1 MPICVQSFPQTKREK
16 QMNIRTGFAAGFFVL
31 LAACGGGGG
40 PSAPAPVSV
49 SATPQPSL
57 KVMTVEANPVM
68 RVGAPGSWD
77 AEDVLNPSVIEW
89 NGKLLDFYSGFDGS
103 KWSTGLAT
111 STDGGMTW
119 AKSALPL
126 IVPTVYPLSTDPY
139 FAIAANGGAAVFNG
153 IIYDYYSEQQPD
165 RTGLLRLATSTD
177 GATLTP
183 TSTYFGFGAPGS
195 FDDAGVAD
203 AYLTVANGTMYMYY
217 EGLNSTTRKQTT
229 GVATSA
235 DGKTW
240 TRHTEAV
247 IPQGA
252 SGDFDELAQGEPAV
266 VYTGKFWYMLIGGTR
281 NDITRSIGWAS
292 STDGIHWTLQGQSIL
307 TPDQMQP
314 WFKDSMIDPTIA
326 PTGNNDG
333 TYYVWFGGGSG
344 VGNQKISG
352 QIGRMTIKLD

>member
-1 MPICVQSFPQTKREK
+1 
-16 QMNIRTGFAAGFFVL
+16 MNIRTGFAAGFFVL

-49 SATPQPSL
+49 SAAPQPSL

-68 RVGAPGSWD
+68 RVGTPGSWD

-119 AKSALPL
+119 AKYADPIIVATPHPL
-126 IVPTVYPLSTDPY
+126 LTDPY
-139 FAIAANGGAAVFNG
+139 FPISANGGAVVFNG
-153 IIYDYYSEQQPD
+153 TIYDYYSEGQPD
-165 RTGLLRLATSTD
+165 RTGIIRLATSTD
-177 GATLTP
+177 GVTLTP
-183 TSTYFGFGAPGS
+183 TSSYFGLGTPGS
-195 FDDAGVAD
+195 FDDVGVGD
-203 AYLTVANGTMYMYY
+203 AYPIVVNGTMYLYY
-217 EGLNSTTRKQTT
+217 IGTSKETGRQMA
-229 GVATSA
+229 GVATST

-240 TRHTEAV
+240 ARTTTPLL
-247 IPQGA
+247 PQGKP
-252 SGDFDELAQGEPAV
+252 GDFDEFVQGEPAV
-266 VYTGKFWYMLIGGTR
+266 VYTGKFWYMLIVGTR
-281 NDITRSIGWAS
+281 NDISRSIGWAS